1 MNHSTINTLSK
12 INCLLSVDR
21 IGPQKI
27 FELIR
32 RAGTLSNLFKL
43 NERELAEIVTKN
55 SEIFSR
61 LVNAIEKIDTFQKLA
76 EVEIEKLERIDAD
89 LIFYWDPSFPKI
101 LKRIYS
107 PPIMLYIKG
116 NLQKLYG
123 DSLSVVGTRMPS
135 SYGKSVAANIVKDLA
150 QSNVNIVSGLAR
162 GIDSIAH
169 STTLKNDGKTI
180 AVIGSGLDVIYPPE
194 NKKLFEAIS
203 ENGAVISEFPL
214 GTKPDAP
221 NFPRRNRIIA
231 GLSLGTLVIETKIK
245 GGALLTA
252 EQAFSNNRE
261 VFAVPGNIGSSKSE
275 GTNYL
280 IKRNIAKLVTSAQD
294 ILEELNIKPPSKQ
307 KKISHY
313 IDLNLNVFEEKILSV
328 LGDNLV
334 HIDKISEK
342 TQLSQQECMT
352 NLLTLEFKGLVK
364 QEPGKLFLRI

>member
-1 MNHSTINTLSK
+1 LNHSTIHSLSK

-32 RAGTLSNLFKL
+32 RAGSISNLFEL
-43 NERELAEIVTKN
+43 DERSLAKIFPKN

-61 LVNAIEKIDTFQKLA
+61 LLHAIEKIDAFQKSA
-76 EVEIEKLERIDAD
+76 EVEIEKLERMGAD
-89 LIFYWDPSFPKI
+89 LVFYWDANYPKI

-107 PPIMLYIKG
+107 PPIMLYVKG
-116 NLQKLYG
+116 DLLKLYK

-135 SYGKSVAANIVKDLA
+135 SYGKSVAEKIVKELIK
-150 QSNVNIVSGLAR
+150 SNLNIVSGLAR

-169 STTLKNDGKTI
+169 STTINNGGRTI

-194 NKKLFEAIS
+194 NKRLFDAIS

-231 GLSLGTLVIETKIK
+231 GLSIGTLVIETKIK

-280 IKRNIAKLVTSAQD
+280 IKRNFAKLVTNAQD

-307 KKISHY
+307 KKLSQN
-313 IDLNLNVFEEKILSV
+313 IDQNLNVFEEKIYSI
-328 LGDNLV
+328 LGDDTV

-342 TQLSQQECMT
+342 TKLSQQECMA

-364 QEPGKLFLRI
+364 QEPGKLFSKV

>member
-1 MNHSTINTLSK
+1 MNHSTIHTLSK

-32 RAGTLSNLFKL
+32 KAGTLSNLFKL
-43 NERELAEIVTKN
+43 DERGLAEIFPKN

-61 LVNAIEKIDTFQKLA
+61 LLHAIEKIDAFRKSA
-76 EVEIEKLERIDAD
+76 EVEIEKLERMGAE
-89 LIFYWDPSFPKI
+89 LVFYWDANYPKI

-107 PPIMLYIKG
+107 PPLMLYAKG
-116 NLQKLYG
+116 DLFKLYNE
-123 DSLSVVGTRMPS
+123 SLSVVGTRMPS
-135 SYGKSVAANIVKDLA
+135 SYGKSVAEKIVKDLA
-150 QSNVNIVSGLAR
+150 QNSINIVSGLAR

-169 STTLKNDGKTI
+169 STTLKNGGKTI

-203 ENGAVISEFPL
+203 ENGVVISEFPL

-231 GLSLGTLVIETKIK
+231 GLSLGTLVIETKLK

-280 IKRNIAKLVTSAQD
+280 IKRNFAKLVTNAQD

-307 KKISHY
+307 NKLSKKI
-313 IDLNLNVFEEKILSV
+313 DQNLNVFEEKIFSI
-328 LGDNLV
+328 LGDNPV
-334 HIDKISEK
+334 HIDKISEE
-342 TQLSQQECMT
+342 THLSQQECMT

-364 QEPGKLFLRI
+364 QEPGKLFSKL